1 MDNETFHFNLSLD
14 QTESHYLSIVKTR
27 LWSFQLMSLNWLNR
41 GHISSSTNVQN
52 GLGLMIINTLA
63 TSIEGVITD
72 LIAEYLFEKDLER
85 VDGMKKFKLVG
96 WQKKK
101 KKYNS
106 LFDKKIEDYDSYES
120 IENLFSLRN
129 SISHGETH
137 LEIDSREINT
147 GIKSTIQ
154 SVGGSYQNV
163 RLFLIAKR
171 IIEETEISSN
181 AKVLWTLDIARFF
194 YRETQ
199 HFLTSIIAEN
209 ESPNKMGIQ
218 AEFQT
223 VISNKY

>member
-1 MDNETFHFNLSLD
+1 
-14 QTESHYLSIVKTR
+14 
-27 LWSFQLMSLNWLNR
+27 MSLNWLNR
-41 GHISSSTNVQN
+41 SHISSSTNVQN
-52 GLGLMIINTLA
+52 GLGLIIINTLA
-63 TSIEGVITD
+63 TSIEGIITD
-72 LIAEYLFEKDLER
+72 LIAEHLFDKDLER
-85 VDGMKKFKLVG
+85 IDGMKDLKLIG

-101 KKYNS
+101 NKYNN
-106 LFDKKIEDYDSYES
+106 LFHKKIEDYKSYET

-137 LEIDSREINT
+137 LEIDRREIAT

-154 SVGGSYQNV
+154 SLGESYQNV
-163 RLFLIAKR
+163 RQFLIAKQ

-194 YRETQ
+194 FRETLQ
-199 HFLTSIIAEN
+199 FLTSVITEN

>member
-1 MDNETFHFNLSLD
+1 MDNETFQINVSLD
-14 QTESHYLSIVKTR
+14 KTESHYLSIVKTR

-41 GHISSSTNVQN
+41 SHISSSTNVQN
-52 GLGLMIINTLA
+52 GLGLIIINTLA
-63 TSIEGVITD
+63 TSIEGIITD
-72 LIAEYLFEKDLER
+72 LIAEHLFDKDLER
-85 VDGMKKFKLVG
+85 IDGMKDLKLIG

-101 KKYNS
+101 NKYNN
-106 LFDKKIEDYDSYES
+106 LFHKKIEDYKSYET

-137 LEIDSREINT
+137 LEIDRREIAT

-154 SVGGSYQNV
+154 SLGESYQNV
-163 RLFLIAKR
+163 RQFLIAKQ

-194 YRETQ
+194 FRETLQ
-199 HFLTSIIAEN
+199 FLTSVITEN